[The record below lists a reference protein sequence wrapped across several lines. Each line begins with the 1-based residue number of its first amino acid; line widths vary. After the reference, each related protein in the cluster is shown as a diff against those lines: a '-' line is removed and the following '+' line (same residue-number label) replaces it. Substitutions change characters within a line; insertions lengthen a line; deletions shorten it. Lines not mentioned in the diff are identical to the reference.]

1 MISRLNKSGFTLV
14 EVLVAMTIAT
24 IVLTLM
30 YKVYQG
36 QLKTHT
42 TQQELVEMQQNM
54 RAVLYLMEREIRM
67 AGHAPNGGVADPAIS
82 TAQVDNIA
90 FAMDISGGTSLDP
103 SDGDTGDAGE
113 RMNYFI
119 DPGTGQ
125 LIRNASD
132 GNGNQALLE
141 AGDINLL
148 TFVYKDS
155 NGVTLDDDG
164 AGNLTTTASLQ
175 AIRSVE
181 IILNASIGTTVMV
194 APHQMQQTSEV
205 KIRNLGLSR

>member
-1 MISRLNKSGFTLV
+1 MILRRNKSGFTLV
-14 EVLVAMTIAT
+14 ELLVAMVIST

-30 YKVYQG
+30 YQVYRG
-36 QLKTHT
+36 QLRTHT

-67 AGHAPNGGVADPAIS
+67 AGHAPNGGVADPAIT

-113 RMNYFI
+113 RMNYFY
-119 DPGTGQ
+119 DHGTGQ

-132 GNGNQALLE
+132 GNGNQPLLE
-141 AGDINLL
+141 ASDINSL

-164 AGNLTTTASLQ
+164 AGNLTTTASRQ
-175 AIRSVE
+175 AIRTVE
-181 IILNASIGTTVMV
+181 IILNASIGTTAMV
-194 APHQMQQTSEV
+194 DPHQMQLTSEV
-205 KIRNLGLSR
+205 KIRNLGLSP